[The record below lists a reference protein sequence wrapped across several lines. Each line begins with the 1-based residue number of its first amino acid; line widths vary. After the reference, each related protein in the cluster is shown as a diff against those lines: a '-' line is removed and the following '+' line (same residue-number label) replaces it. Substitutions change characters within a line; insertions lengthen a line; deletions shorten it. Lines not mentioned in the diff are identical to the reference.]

1 MIRAI
6 INISSVWNDLK
17 VSVTLSI
24 YSHQLNENISLCV
37 YLVMC
42 NIDVLIPHHFVQN
55 SCTMFSFNLKLS
67 IKCAKEFKE
76 QLSFEFLWSKITVN
90 GLKLFE
96 WARENKSIRSSV
108 GIVAV
113 NLSRKNSNIIQHL
126 ATQ

>member
-1 MIRAI
+1 
-6 INISSVWNDLK
+6 
-17 VSVTLSI
+17 
-24 YSHQLNENISLCV
+24 
-37 YLVMC
+37 
-42 NIDVLIPHHFVQN
+42 
-55 SCTMFSFNLKLS
+55 MFSFNLKLS

-96 WARENKSIRSSV
+96 WAKENKSIRSSV